1 MLPAAKAQLYL
12 KHKFTI
18 HHIADI
24 VRLRAVSAHPGSER
38 SSADH
43 ILAPVGAP
51 AGVAQELDVKI
62 LDYVEFISLILYEK
76 NFVHNCIKTAKIHT
90 KLT

>member
-12 KHKFTI
+12 KRTFHT

-24 VRLRAVSAHPGSER
+24 VRLSAVAEHPGSER
-38 SSADH
+38 SFAGHLVAD
-43 ILAPVGAP
+43 VCAP

-62 LDYVEFISLILYEK
+62 LDYVEFMSWILF
-76 NFVHNCIKTAKIHT
+76 NGP
-90 KLT
+90 